1 LLTPLAITRGCLI
14 TPTGLVPDG
23 VLLIREGQIAALGR
37 DVPLPTGCET
47 LDARGSY
54 VAPGFIDLHCHGGLG
69 SDFMDATP
77 GDFETICRYHA
88 DGGTTTLLATTAS
101 APLNEI
107 LACLEQVRRARL
119 GPPVGSRVLGAHV
132 EGPYFALAKKG
143 CHLASQVRNPTPA
156 EYDQLLARAEDIRS
170 MTLAPEIPG
179 ASELI
184 AALRQRGI
192 VASCGHSDATYSEA
206 LKAIQFGAWHV
217 THMFCAMSSILRTG
231 ARRQGGLVEATLLR
245 DELTTEVIADG
256 KHLPP
261 ELIQLTLRAKGL
273 DRVCAVTDAMRGAGM
288 PEGRYAFGPK
298 HGEMAIVKDGE
309 AKTLDGSGFAS
320 SVVRM
325 NDLVR
330 VLVRQIGL
338 SLPAAVQMVTLNPA
352 RVLGLADR
360 KGTLAAGKDADVVV
374 FDEQVDVK
382 LTLVGGMSVP
392 P

>member
-1 LLTPLAITRGCLI
+1 
-14 TPTGLVPDG
+14 
-23 VLLIREGQIAALGR
+23 
-37 DVPLPTGCET
+37 
-47 LDARGSY
+47 
-54 VAPGFIDLHCHGGLG
+54 
-69 SDFMDATP
+69 M
-77 GDFETICRYHA
+77 
-88 DGGTTTLLATTAS
+88 
-101 APLNEI
+101 
-107 LACLEQVRRARL
+107 ACLDQVRRARL

-143 CHLASQVRNPTPA
+143 CHLASQVRNPSPA

-184 AALRQRGI
+184 AALKQHGI
-192 VASCGHSDATYSEA
+192 VASCGHSDATYAEV
-206 LKAIQFGAWHV
+206 LKAIQLGASHV
-217 THMFCAMSSILRTG
+217 THMFCAMSSIVRTG
-231 ARRQGGLVEATLLR
+231 AHRQGGLVEATLLR